1 MQSGHCFPVLQSG
14 RRRGPE
20 GPALEFTLNVDAR
33 TGLSCMN
40 SFGSLLILI
49 WGTTNR
55 ETFGGGHSSTKLVPV
70 SKGIS
75 GGRPW
80 TLRKL
85 RWLAGL

>member
-1 MQSGHCFPVLQSG
+1 LCRFMQSGHCFPVLQSG

-20 GPALEFTLNVDAR
+20 GPALEFTLNFDAR

-55 ETFGGGHSSTKLVPV
+55 EAFGGGHSSTKLVPV
-70 SKGIS
+70 SKAFPAEVP
-75 GGRPW
+75 GR
-80 TLRKL
+80 
-85 RWLAGL
+85 